1 MSSSRLL
8 KPETHRYYLIDDN
21 ENEANESDISNQ
33 QEVLINI
40 PPPKDNYQI
49 VYLIFFLQGVAML
62 LGWNVFITASVFF
75 HSRFLGSPYSD
86 NFQNY
91 FSIVNMG
98 SNLLFLTHA
107 LHTQTTANISAR
119 LIFSLFVSAFTF
131 FAVTVSTQFLELFTP
146 SGYFYF
152 AITLVFLLGMTT
164 AYQQNAIFGIVALFP
179 PKYTQAVMSGQGL
192 AGLAISLSQ
201 IFSALAVD
209 QTSNRTP
216 TGDDLTLSTFIYFL
230 SAFAV
235 IVFSLVSYFILIRL
249 PLYIYH
255 VSPDLIFVS
264 QGVDNSLSERSY
276 RNTFN
281 KINKLIFAVAFVFCV
296 TLSIYPSTTS
306 FIKSV
311 APDDSK
317 NKFQYDYLFIPLHFL
332 IFNFGDFLGR
342 YLPSQEELVITDQNK
357 IAFMSICR
365 VIFLPLILLCNVDS
379 GFHGERSLP
388 LLINSDL
395 IYFLIIF
402 LFAVSNGYVGSLA
415 MMAGPQVM
423 GVEKGLAGT
432 FLSYFL
438 VVGLT
443 VGSIFSFPLRAITL
457 I

>member
-1 MSSSRLL
+1 MSNSRLL

-33 QEVLINI
+33 QEDSINI
-40 PPPKDNYQI
+40 PPKDHYQI

-107 LHTQTTANISAR
+107 LYTQTTANVSVR

-131 FAVTVSTQFLELFTP
+131 FAITVSTQFLELFTP

-152 AITLVFLLGMTT
+152 AITLVFLIGMTT

-209 QTSNRTP
+209 QTSNQTP
-216 TGDDLTLSTFIYFL
+216 AGDDLTLSTFIYFL

-235 IVFSLVSYFILIRL
+235 ILVSLVSYFILIRL

-255 VSPDLIFVS
+255 VSPDLTFVN
-264 QGVDNSLSERSY
+264 QGVDNSLNERSY
-276 RNTFN
+276 KNTFN

-296 TLSIYPSTTS
+296 TLSVYPSITS
-306 FIKSV
+306 FIKFAGQISTISRR
-311 APDDSK
+311 A
-317 NKFQYDYLFIPLHFL
+317 
-332 IFNFGDFLGR
+332 GDNQ
-342 YLPSQEELVITDQNK
+342 SESN
-357 IAFMSICR
+357 SIY
-365 VIFLPLILLCNVDS
+365 VDLS
-379 GFHGERSLP
+379 C
-388 LLINSDL
+388 
-395 IYFLIIF
+395 YFLAINT
-402 LFAVSNGYVGSLA
+402 AMQSVSNGYVGSLA
-415 MMAGPQVM
+415 MMAGPQVV
-423 GVEKGLAGT
+423 GVEKDLAGIL
-432 FLSYFL
+432 LSYFL

-443 VGSIFSFPLRAITL
+443 VGSIFSFPLRAISWA
-457 I
+457 